1 MFKSKVILFFLLVT
15 LRLSNGQNF
24 LGDSIEFNAPE
35 NYDDW
40 EAENIYNDIWDEEDQ
55 IFSEQKST
63 QNMLQMICTDYDLI
77 YIGKL
82 IDCENIKIKHKKLD
96 FTKNH
101 QIGKREVSE
110 DNLEEGSGDDGLE
123 DEDDIAENDNL
134 PSKTQSLSL
143 EPSVE
148 TKPEELQKLDAKSEQ
163 EPQDVESLDDKQPN
177 LETDKDD
184 LQTVN
189 AVENEKA
196 IQDAQSLITPTQDK
210 QENNDSVDLEQIVP
224 KSEQEKDDDNK
235 SFKTQSL
242 IVPEKPES
250 APDMPEDD
258 ETTKDTLKLES
269 PEEKSPNL
277 QPPQEEKVE
286 DTQNVEAKKLEPN
299 QDESPKVEQTENV
312 QPIEEPKSVDYS
324 VADAQE
330 NISSVSSLSED
341 NIEPKGVES
350 TTANGKQEETIEKSE
365 KEINNNKSSFETQS
379 LKIPETPEASTKLE
393 ETSPEEKSQNV
404 EPLREEKIEETQ
416 DVESSEKPGPT
427 QEDLPKVEP
436 IDNLQPIQEAKSAD
450 AQENNKSSFE
460 TQSLN
465 IPEIPESVSKDTH
478 KPEENKEAAPTPKP
492 EEAKTEGAKEEKP
505 KTQEVANPQE
515 PIVETSIKDDKSKS
529 SETAVKVEESKNKK
543 EGQEEINPLQSGIAI
558 FKTNAN
564 MEDTDKQLAKS
575 KSNESIKSTATDAEE
590 PKSGASETQET
601 SKKNNTLL
609 FVIFGAVLVVGAAA
623 FGYNFYKKRSNRA
636 VAVSTTANGTSRT
649 DPEEGREMKPLMKS
663 PEENNSVEYKDE
675 K

>member
-1 MFKSKVILFFLLVT
+1 MFKPKVILFFLLVT

-123 DEDDIAENDNL
+123 DEEDIAENDNL
-134 PSKTQSLSL
+134 PSKTQLLSL

-163 EPQDVESLDDKQPN
+163 EPQDVESLDDKEPN
-177 LETDKDD
+177 LDKDD

-189 AVENEKA
+189 AVENAKA
-196 IQDAQSLITPTQDK
+196 TQDAQSLITPA

-224 KSEQEKDDDNK
+224 KSEQEKDDSKK

-242 IVPEKPES
+242 IVPEKAES
-250 APDMPEDD
+250 APDMPEED
-258 ETTKDTLKLES
+258 EKIES
-269 PEEKSPNL
+269 PEVKSPNL

-286 DTQNVEAKKLEPN
+286 DTQNVEAEKLEPS
-299 QDESPKVEQTENV
+299 QDESPKVEQNENV
-312 QPIEEPKSVDYS
+312 QPIQEPKSVDSS

-330 NISSVSSLSED
+330 NISSVSSD

-379 LKIPETPEASTKLE
+379 LKIPETPEASTKLG
-393 ETSPEEKSQNV
+393 ETFPEEKSQNV
-404 EPLREEKIEETQ
+404 EPLQEEKIEETQ
-416 DVESSEKPGPT
+416 DVEPSEKPGLT

-436 IDNLQPIQEAKSAD
+436 IDNLQPIQEAKSVGPLDAD

-465 IPEIPESVSKDTH
+465 ILEIPESVSKDTH
-478 KPEENKEAAPTPKP
+478 KPEETKEAAPTPKP

-505 KTQEVANPQE
+505 KTQEVTNPQE
-515 PIVETSIKDDKSKS
+515 PIVKTSIKDDKSKS
-529 SETAVKVEESKNKK
+529 SETAVKVEESENKK

-636 VAVSTTANGTSRT
+636 VAVSTTENGTSRT